1 MGGGI
6 AYVTACKGG
15 LPVRIKDIQ
24 AKGINHALKYSWD
37 LLDKQVRRR
46 YLRASERDRQLA
58 LISGATDYHGF
69 AHRDVVIEAVFEDL
83 ALKQR
88 MVGEIEQCCGPQ
100 TIFAS
105 NTSSLPI
112 GEIAAQAA
120 RPEKVIGLH
129 FFSPV
134 EKMPLV
140 EVIPH
145 ATTDEQTIATVVKL
159 AKLQGKTP
167 IVVADRAGFYVNRI
181 LAPYINEA
189 MRLLLEGEPV
199 EHIDNAL
206 VKFGFPVGPIQL
218 LDEVGIDTGTKIIP
232 VLETA
237 FGERFSPP
245 ANIIDAILKDDRKG
259 RKIIAVSIFM
269 RQKGVKAKN
278 GLTRLFTHYWQ

>member
-1 MGGGI
+1 M
-6 AYVTACKGG
+6 A
-15 LPVRIKDIQ
+15 
-24 AKGINHALKYSWD
+24 
-37 LLDKQVRRR
+37 
-46 YLRASERDRQLA
+46 
-58 LISGATDYHGF
+58 F

-129 FFSPV
+129 FFSARSK
-134 EKMPLV
+134 KMPLV

-145 ATTDEQTIATVVKL
+145 ATTDEQNHRHGGEAGEAAGQKRRSWLPTVPVFML
-159 AKLQGKTP
+159 T
-167 IVVADRAGFYVNRI
+167 VFWR
-181 LAPYINEA
+181 PYINEA

-245 ANIIDAILKDDRKG
+245 AK
-259 RKIIAVSIFM
+259 
-269 RQKGVKAKN
+269 
-278 GLTRLFTHYWQ
+278 HH